1 MESSEKARPETAT
14 GEGQTDAVSHAEQ
27 TADIEAFARRYR
39 HAGYTVFGLLAL
51 FTVGFLI
58 FQVCA
63 DLSRGD
69 VYDPFTGERV
79 WVGDPQPLLSETSD
93 ID

>member
-1 MESSEKARPETAT
+1 MESSDRARPETET
-14 GEGQTDAVSHAEQ
+14 GEGQNDAVSRAEQ
-27 TADIEAFARRYR
+27 TADIEALARRYR
-39 HAGYTVFGLLAL
+39 HAGYTAFGLLAI

-79 WVGDPQPLLSETSD
+79 SVGEPLP
-93 ID
+93 